1 VAATLGQ
8 IADILGAP
16 IDGADRSLVVTDV
29 THDSRAVVE
38 GSLFVAITGA
48 RHDGHAFVGAAVS
61 AGATAILAEHPIDPQ
76 EVGATVPVLVVPGTR
91 PAMALAAREAHGRPD
106 EGLSIIGVTG
116 TNGKTTVTHMCE
128 AVWELVGRPHGIVG
142 TLGSRYA
149 GTPVPLSRTTPESSD
164 LQRLLG
170 VMRDSGIESVAME
183 VSSHALALHRADA
196 VHFRAV
202 GFTNLTQDHLDFH
215 GTMGAYLRAKKELF
229 ADGRA
234 DTAVVNVS
242 NAAGRDVAQTTALR
256 VLTVGWADDLDV
268 FASGMALTR
277 TGSTFTITH
286 RTEAASVSLPLLGA
300 FNVEN
305 ALVAVGLLLCDGV
318 DLEDAAA
325 GLAHMRPIPG
335 RMEVV
340 GHERDVTVVVDYAHT
355 PDAIESVLGTVR
367 EMAFARTI
375 VVLGAGG
382 DRDRGKRA
390 AMGSAAARGADI
402 TFVTTDNPRSED
414 PVAIARVVQE
424 GALSARSSDVRV
436 VIDRREAID
445 AAIGTASAGDVV
457 LILGRGHEPDQEVAG
472 TMHPFDDRAVAMA
485 VLADMGS
492 RA

>member
-1 VAATLGQ
+1 MAATLGQ
-8 IADILGAP
+8 IADILGIP
-16 IDGADRSLVVTDV
+16 IDPAERSLVVTDV

-38 GSLFVAITGA
+38 GSLFVAITGE
-48 RHDGHAFVGAAVS
+48 RHDGHVFVAAAVS
-61 AGATAILAEHPIDPQ
+61 GGATAILAEHPIDPAA
-76 EVGATVPVLVVPGTR
+76 VGAAVPVLMVSETR
-91 PAMALAAREAHGRPD
+91 PAMAVAAREAHGRPD
-106 EGLSIIGVTG
+106 DGLSIIGVTG

-128 AVWELVGRPHGIVG
+128 AVWESVTRPHGIVG
-142 TLGSRYA
+142 TLGSRFD
-149 GTPVPLSRTTPESSD
+149 GTPIPLSRTTPESSD
-164 LQRLLG
+164 LQRLLAT
-170 VMRDSGIESVAME
+170 MRDAGVESVAME

-196 VHFRAV
+196 IHFRAV

-215 GTMGAYLRAKKELF
+215 GSMAAYLGAKKELF
-229 ADGRA
+229 AQGRA
-234 DTAVVNVS
+234 DAAVVNVA
-242 NAAGRDVAQTTALR
+242 NAAGRDVAGTTPMR
-256 VLTVGWADDLDV
+256 VMTVGWTNDLDV
-268 FASGMALTR
+268 YASGMALTR

-286 RTEAASVSLPLLGA
+286 RSEQASVSLPLLGS

-318 DLEDAAA
+318 DLEHAAA
-325 GLAHMRPIPG
+325 GLAGMRPIPG

-355 PDAIESVLGTVR
+355 PDAIESVLGTVA

-382 DRDRGKRA
+382 DRDHTKRA

-402 TFVTTDNPRSED
+402 TIVTTDNPRSED

-424 GALSARSSDVRV
+424 GALSARAGDVRV

-457 LILGRGHEPDQEVAG
+457 LVLGRGHEPDQEIAG
-472 TMHPFDDRAVAMA
+472 LMHPFDDREVARA
-485 VLADMGS
+485 ALADLGS
-492 RA
+492 GP